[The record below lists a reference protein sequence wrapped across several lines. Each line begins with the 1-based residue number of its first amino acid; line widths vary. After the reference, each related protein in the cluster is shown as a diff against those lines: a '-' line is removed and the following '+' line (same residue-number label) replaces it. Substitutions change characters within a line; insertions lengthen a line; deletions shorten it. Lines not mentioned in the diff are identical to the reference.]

1 MATDLSVQFLHL
13 TLPTPLVLA
22 SGIWGTTAS
31 LLERAAQAG
40 CGAVTAKSCGP
51 IPRAGHV
58 NPSCLDWG
66 HGLINAI
73 GLANPGAEAEVEL
86 LMRAKE
92 RLAPLGVALIASV
105 FAGPPEEFGTVAR
118 IIAQARPDL
127 IEVNISCP
135 NVHSE
140 FGEPYAAS
148 PDAAAEVT
156 GHVRDAVQD
165 AGIPVV
171 VKLAPNVPSIGR
183 IARAVVAAGAD
194 ALCVINTMP
203 GLVIDAESGQA
214 ILANRSGGLSG
225 PALKPIALK
234 CVYDVRRACPD
245 VPIIGTGG
253 VTTGVDAIEMLM
265 AGATVVGVG
274 SAIYYRG
281 PDAIAAI
288 LAEMTAWLTAHKIS
302 DLDAVRGLAHREPA
316 YLVYSYR
323 RPCPPSSL
331 TWECEG
337 RGATTLAPFA
347 ARQHSGNMTRHRTTN
362 SDASSRHS
370 PFTAPPGASRRRFA
384 DRSKRGWPCVARWRR
399 SPGR

>member
-1 MATDLSVQFLHL
+1 MTDLTTRFLDL
-13 TLPTPLVLA
+13 TLSTPLVLA
-22 SGIWGTTAS
+22 SGIWGTTVS

-51 IPRAGHV
+51 TPRAGHV

-73 GLANPGAEAEVEL
+73 GLANPGAVAEVEL
-86 LMRAKE
+86 LAAARQ
-92 RLAPLGVALIASV
+92 RLQSLGVPLIASI
-105 FAGPPEEFGTVAR
+105 FAGPPEEFATVAATVAA
-118 IIAQARPDL
+118 AQPDL
-127 IEVNISCP
+127 LEVNISCP

-148 PDAAAEVT
+148 ADAAAEVT
-156 GHVRDAVQD
+156 GYVKKVARR
-165 AGIPVV
+165 AGIPVI

-203 GLVIDAESGQA
+203 GMAIDAESGQP

-234 CVYDVRRACPD
+234 CVYDARKACPD
-245 VPIIGTGG
+245 TPIIGTGG
-253 VTTGVDAIEMLM
+253 VTTGLDAVEMLM

-281 PDAIAAI
+281 AAGITAIRNE
-288 LAEMTAWLTAHKIS
+288 LAAWLDAHNVSHVQEIS
-302 DLDAVRGLAHREPA
+302 GRAHHEPI
-316 YLVYSYR
+316 YL
-323 RPCPPSSL
+323 
-331 TWECEG
+331 
-337 RGATTLAPFA
+337 
-347 ARQHSGNMTRHRTTN
+347 
-362 SDASSRHS
+362 
-370 PFTAPPGASRRRFA
+370 TAPTGAPTPKA
-384 DRSKRGWPCVARWRR
+384 H
-399 SPGR
+399 